1 MTKSPIYQYDFTASS
16 APPERIC
23 SSEVSRLRITRKFF
37 QRLPPTLADLLD
49 VTIALYAADRRSP
62 RSYYGIRT
70 GQRRIGVRIGV
81 RDPDIWNDT
90 EVQERLQILLYWLT
104 QDEWSLIFQTRKSQP
119 RLAELEQFLFNDPAA
134 SPETVSLFSGG
145 LDSLAGLAT
154 AALEGHRGSS
164 VLVSAYT
171 NSRLFSLQRKQV
183 RLINSAWGKEG
194 NENAQRQV
202 LHVAAPLGLEI
213 PPQIREEGS
222 QRTRAIVYLAVG
234 VATAMLAGSDALH
247 VYENGIGALN
257 LPMNE
262 TQLGVDNYRSVHPLS
277 LMMTEEFFS
286 IVLGQ
291 SVRIRNPFLF
301 TTKAEMCRALSSRGL
316 IDAVELTV
324 SCDGFP
330 QRVKDSPSQCGYCTS
345 CILRRQA
352 FLASGLAECD
362 STRGYRMDALGK
374 QEELNA
380 ERRYGLNA
388 MRNQVYRLSTCLKA
402 ADPWGMLTVS
412 YPELART
419 QAALAKNQSCDAE
432 EFKAGTLR
440 LYKQYV
446 QEWQPFM

>member
-1 MTKSPIYQYDFTASS
+1 MTKSPLYQYDFTASS
-16 APPERIC
+16 APPERSR

-62 RSYYGIRT
+62 RSHYGIRT
-70 GQRRIGVRIGV
+70 GQRRFCVRIGV
-81 RDPDIWNDT
+81 RDPDIWNDR
-90 EVQERLQILLYWLT
+90 EVRERLQLLLYWLT
-104 QDEWSLIFQTRKSQP
+104 QDEWSLIFQTRKPRP
-119 RLAELEQFLFNDPAA
+119 RLAELEQFLFADPAEA
-134 SPETVSLFSGG
+134 PATVSLFSGG
-145 LDSLAGLAT
+145 LDSLAGLAA
-154 AALEGHRGSS
+154 AALEGNRGSS

-171 NSRLFSLQRKQV
+171 NSRLFSLQRKQFQ
-183 RLINSAWGKEG
+183 LIKSTWRREGQENS
-194 NENAQRQV
+194 QRQV
-202 LHVAAPLGLEI
+202 LHVAAPLSLEK
-213 PPQIREEGS
+213 PGQIREERS
-222 QRTRAIVYLAVG
+222 QRTRALVYLAVG
-234 VATAMLAGSDALH
+234 VATATLAGSDTLY

-262 TQLGVDNYRSVHPLS
+262 TQLGVDNYRGVHPLS
-277 LMMTEEFFS
+277 LMMTEELFS

-301 TTKAEMCRALSSRGL
+301 TTKAEMCGALLSKGL

-330 QRVKDSPSQCGYCTS
+330 QRVKDSPPQCGYCTS

-352 FLASGLAECD
+352 LVASGLAECD
-362 STRGYRMDALGK
+362 SAGGYRLDALGK
-374 QEELNA
+374 QEELNE

-388 MRNQVYRLSTCLKA
+388 MRNQVYRLSSCLKA
-402 ADPWGMLTVS
+402 TDPWGMLTVS

-440 LYKQYV
+440 LYEQYV
-446 QEWQPFM
+446 QEWEPFM